1 MVIILNISTNRK
13 NHLEYFDAK
22 IMIFL
27 QKQSFRPAFLS
38 FSLNFP
44 TRERFVNFL
53 KFIDLPQKRINRNSH
68 GGEKN
73 GLSFVPIVTL
83 CPSRF
88 STFLIIS
95 NLQKPAPLR
104 RQFQRVERD
113 LLRHQ
118 KCQKNVLKHPKQR
131 IKPPQRTCFCPL
143 KMT

>member
-53 KFIDLPQKRINRNSH
+53 KFIDLPQKNINRNLH
-68 GGEKN
+68 GGEKKWTVFCPN
-73 GLSFVPIVTL
+73 CHASLQHISSNASPLPRRRSILSFLSRIQTIKYQSVTIGTIGTIV
-83 CPSRF
+83 F
-88 STFLIIS
+88 M
-95 NLQKPAPLR
+95 
-104 RQFQRVERD
+104 
-113 LLRHQ
+113 HQ
-118 KCQKNVLKHPKQR
+118 TPRNRAARK
-131 IKPPQRTCFCPL
+131 
-143 KMT
+143 